1 LLVAGF
7 ALILEDQVSIYREH
21 GLGELL
27 QTMSPL
33 NLPYYR
39 AVLGVLVPGAAIA
52 ALGQWQIARRRRYRR
67 RRPTYLSD
75 FMLRC

>member
-7 ALILEDQVSIYREH
+7 ALILEDLVSVSRQH

-39 AVLGVLVPGAAIA
+39 AALGVLVPGAAVA
-52 ALGQWQIARRRRYRR
+52 VLGQWLIARRRRHRR
-67 RRPTYLSD
+67 RRSTYLSD
-75 FMLRC
+75 YMLRC